1 MFPDTSWTQLAIAT
15 LHGDHEGRSA
25 LDRLCMRYY
34 EPVRLF
40 ILWSGYAVAD
50 GEDLTQEF
58 FQHVCEKGILQR
70 ADQAKGKFRTF
81 VIAVL
86 KRFLSHAGR
95 AETAQKRGG
104 KVVLVSLEEASE
116 VAEGGAEQGT
126 LSFDREWALTV
137 MDGALTRVVDEIR
150 EARGEEALDT
160 LRLFLSAQQTAPSYE
175 TAAAMLGMGLSAV
188 KVEVMRWRRRLGE
201 LVRAEVARTVSAP
214 HEIEE
219 ELAYL
224 RRALMV

>member
-1 MFPDTSWTQLAIAT
+1 MFPDTPWTQIAIAT
-15 LHGDHEGRSA
+15 LHGDEQGRSA
-25 LDRLCMRYY
+25 LDRLCRRYY
-34 EPVRLF
+34 EPVRRF
-40 ILWSGYAVAD
+40 ILWSGYAVTD
-50 GEDLTQEF
+50 GEDLTQAF
-58 FQHVCEKGILQR
+58 FEHVCEKGILQR

-86 KRFLSHAGR
+86 KRFLSHANR
-95 AETAQKRGG
+95 AEAAQKRGG
-104 KVVLVSLEEASE
+104 KVMLVSLEEASE
-116 VAEGGAEQGT
+116 ITDGEAEEGE

-150 EARGEEALDT
+150 EARGEEALGT

-224 RRALMV
+224 RRALMT